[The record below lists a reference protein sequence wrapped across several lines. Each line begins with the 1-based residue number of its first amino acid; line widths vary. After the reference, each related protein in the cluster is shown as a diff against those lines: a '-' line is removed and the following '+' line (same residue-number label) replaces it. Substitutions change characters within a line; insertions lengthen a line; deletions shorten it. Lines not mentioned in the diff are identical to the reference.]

1 MSSNAS
7 NHVPPRQPKDL
18 SPAAAATWRQMVRLI
33 PAGKL
38 HKLDEVALTVLC
50 TSYADYREAQRQV
63 DEHGTVVLGT
73 TGQPIKNPYCL
84 VLKES
89 WERIR
94 PLLAEFGLS
103 PLARAKLKMEEAAE
117 AEGLG
122 NF

>member
-1 MSSNAS
+1 MSDRPAA
-7 NHVPPRQPKDL
+7 PRIPKDL
-18 SPAAAATWRQMVRLI
+18 SPAAATEWRRMVRLL
-33 PAGKL
+33 AGKL
-38 HKLDEVALTVLC
+38 HQLDEVALVVLC
-50 TSYADYREAQRQV
+50 TSFADYREAQRQV

-103 PLARAKLKMEEAAE
+103 PLARAKLKFDTESVDDGEIKV
-117 AEGLG
+117 
-122 NF
+122 